1 MNKKKI
7 KAEYNQKINLLNKFN
22 KFYYIDNNPKV
33 TDQKYDELKKEI
45 ILLEKSI
52 LFLNRKNLHQI
63 SLVLSHQKILKKLCI
78 KCQCFH
84 LQMHLVKMIY

>member
-7 KAEYNQKINLLNKFN
+7 KAEYNQKINLLNQFN

-45 ILLEKSI
+45 ILLEKKYS
-52 LFLNRKNLHQI
+52 FLKSKKSPSNIVGFKPSKNFKTI
-63 SLVLSHQKILKKLCI
+63 
-78 KCQCFH
+78 FF
-84 LQMHLVKMIY
+84 